1 MAKWIKNAYDKALT
15 YENLMRAHEL
25 SKKGKRNRKE
35 IILFEINKEKNIEE
49 LYNDL
54 KYGRYAHGS
63 YTSFKVYEP
72 KERTIEK
79 APYRDRIVHRWIV
92 DNFLIPYYIPSLIQ
106 TTYAC
111 ISKRGMHASAIN
123 LQKGLRK
130 MKKSYRNFYILKMDI
145 RKYFNNIDKN
155 ILWRIL
161 SRRIK
166 DKKVMWVIGQVLKA
180 QPRKKGIEIGNYT
193 SQTFANIY
201 LNEVDQYVTRIL
213 KVKYYYR
220 YMDDIVLFTKNKQDA
235 KDILEKIKIF
245 LRDNLEL
252 ELNDKTAIFKSNQGV
267 NFCGYKINEYRLKIR
282 DKGKRKFKKK
292 NKKLLRA
299 VKVGAISSKEA
310 RQFLNGHI
318 GYFFTANTYNLRKKH
333 IWLESELKE
342 TRIY

>member
-1 MAKWIKNAYDKALT
+1 MNIAIVRLWQETNEVLQRFLYKIDET
-15 YENLMRAHEL
+15 
-25 SKKGKRNRKE
+25 KE
-35 IILFEINKEKNIEE
+35 
-49 LYNDL
+49 
-54 KYGRYAHGS
+54 
-63 YTSFKVYEP
+63 
-72 KERTIEK
+72 
-79 APYRDRIVHRWIV
+79 
-92 DNFLIPYYIPSLIQ
+92 
-106 TTYAC
+106 
-111 ISKRGMHASAIN
+111 
-123 LQKGLRK
+123 
-130 MKKSYRNFYILKMDI
+130 KMDI

-282 DKGKRKFKKK
+282 NKGKRKFKKK
-292 NKKLLRA
+292 
-299 VKVGAISSKEA
+299 KEKQDLQVLQKNA
-310 RQFLNGHI
+310 
-318 GYFFTANTYNLRKKH
+318 
-333 IWLESELKE
+333 
-342 TRIY
+342 

>member
-1 MAKWIKNAYDKALT
+1 MNIAIVRLWQETNEVLQRFLYKIDET
-15 YENLMRAHEL
+15 
-25 SKKGKRNRKE
+25 KE
-35 IILFEINKEKNIEE
+35 
-49 LYNDL
+49 
-54 KYGRYAHGS
+54 
-63 YTSFKVYEP
+63 
-72 KERTIEK
+72 
-79 APYRDRIVHRWIV
+79 
-92 DNFLIPYYIPSLIQ
+92 
-106 TTYAC
+106 
-111 ISKRGMHASAIN
+111 
-123 LQKGLRK
+123 
-130 MKKSYRNFYILKMDI
+130 KMDI

-180 QPRKKGIEIGNYT
+180 QPRKKEIEIGNYT

-252 ELNDKTAIFKSNQGV
+252 ELNDKTAIFKSKQGV

-282 DKGKRKFKKK
+282 NKGKRKFKKK
-292 NKKLLRA
+292 
-299 VKVGAISSKEA
+299 KEKQDLQVLQKNA
-310 RQFLNGHI
+310 
-318 GYFFTANTYNLRKKH
+318 
-333 IWLESELKE
+333 
-342 TRIY
+342 

>member
-1 MAKWIKNAYDKALT
+1 
-15 YENLMRAHEL
+15 
-25 SKKGKRNRKE
+25 
-35 IILFEINKEKNIEE
+35 
-49 LYNDL
+49 
-54 KYGRYAHGS
+54 
-63 YTSFKVYEP
+63 
-72 KERTIEK
+72 
-79 APYRDRIVHRWIV
+79 
-92 DNFLIPYYIPSLIQ
+92 
-106 TTYAC
+106 
-111 ISKRGMHASAIN
+111 
-123 LQKGLRK
+123 
-130 MKKSYRNFYILKMDI
+130 MDI

-252 ELNDKTAIFKSNQGV
+252 ELNDKTAIFKSKQGV

-282 DKGKRKFKKK
+282 NKGKRKFKKK
-292 NKKLLRA
+292 KEKQDLQVLQKNAWFLL
-299 VKVGAISSKEA
+299 VFYDILLKVLAYHKDD
-310 RQFLNGHI
+310 RL
-318 GYFFTANTYNLRKKH
+318 
-333 IWLESELKE
+333 
-342 TRIY
+342 

>member
-1 MAKWIKNAYDKALT
+1 MNIAIVRLWQETNEVLQRFLYKIDET
-15 YENLMRAHEL
+15 
-25 SKKGKRNRKE
+25 KE
-35 IILFEINKEKNIEE
+35 
-49 LYNDL
+49 
-54 KYGRYAHGS
+54 
-63 YTSFKVYEP
+63 
-72 KERTIEK
+72 
-79 APYRDRIVHRWIV
+79 
-92 DNFLIPYYIPSLIQ
+92 
-106 TTYAC
+106 
-111 ISKRGMHASAIN
+111 
-123 LQKGLRK
+123 
-130 MKKSYRNFYILKMDI
+130 KMDI

-220 YMDDIVLFTKNKQDA
+220 YMDDIVLFTKTKQDA

-282 DKGKRKFKKK
+282 NKGKRKFKKK
-292 NKKLLRA
+292 
-299 VKVGAISSKEA
+299 KEKQDLQVLQKNA
-310 RQFLNGHI
+310 
-318 GYFFTANTYNLRKKH
+318 
-333 IWLESELKE
+333 
-342 TRIY
+342 